1 MILPAVYTINIFA
14 WRSDEN
20 GELGVI
26 ARGLL
31 YFAFLLCMEA
41 QEYVF
46 FSMCVFVVCPSHP
59 CDLRDLSTY
68 TYHSHH
74 ARVFFF
80 CVCMCSRRLVS
91 PERSPEFG
99 ARVMYSAAFETS
111 A

>member
-80 CVCMCSRRLVS
+80 L
-91 PERSPEFG
+91 
-99 ARVMYSAAFETS
+99 RVYVQSS
-111 A
+111 SCIS